1 MPQGVE
7 CSFAVVSDGCK
18 FDSTFTKTMSTKIF
32 QSYIYKKALTCI
44 HIYTYTCTHICP
56 SPVAFSICVSF
67 LQFRLA
73 IKFIAELNS
82 ISAMCQ
88 TTVAFKWKIMCSRPQ
103 GRAQQQLPP
112 ASALSPTTVR
122 PAKWQYIFL
131 YILKAVYCR
140 LNSDSWCQ
148 TRVRFQWY

>member
-7 CSFAVVSDGCK
+7 CSLAVVSDGCK
-18 FDSTFTKTMSTKIF
+18 FCSTSTKTMSIKIF
-32 QSYIYKKALTCI
+32 QSYIYKKSIHLYSHI
-44 HIYTYTCTHICP
+44 HIHMYTHNIYP
-56 SPVAFSICVSF
+56 SPVAFSICVLF

-103 GRAQQQLPP
+103 GRAQQRLPP

-122 PAKWQYIFL
+122 PAK
-131 YILKAVYCR
+131 
-140 LNSDSWCQ
+140 
-148 TRVRFQWY
+148 